1 MATKPL
7 NWALETTFLLGD
19 SDDRSSSQRWDGLEG
34 GREVKGRAWVYPQS
48 NNCTFW
54 LPLKTPSFQFLT
66 HPIVLPAAALTT
78 PSSVSSPPCVACL
91 HLMPCRSR
99 RTSRERWPS
108 GWPTPQNCS
117 TSSSRTETW
126 TASRST
132 PRTSSP
138 TWFRWPSSESAHGG
152 CFPLF
157 FLMRLNNEQRLL

>member
-1 MATKPL
+1 MATKTL

-19 SDDRSSSQRWDGLEG
+19 SDDRSSSQHWDGLEG
-34 GREVKGRAWVYPQS
+34 GRGRAWVYPQS

-54 LPLKTPSFQFLT
+54 LPLKTTSFQFLT

-78 PSSVSSPPCVACL
+78 PSSVSSPPAPCVARL
-91 HLMPCRSR
+91 RLMPCRSR

-138 TWFRWPSSESAHGG
+138 TWFRWPSSESVEEGVSL
-152 CFPLF
+152 CFF
-157 FLMRLNNEQRLL
+157 SNGIK